1 MAPLF
6 WFLFIGLIL
15 GLSIGGFKHEDWL
28 DRIADVE
35 MGLLGSMIGGM
46 VFILTGNHFNDTVGA
61 GAVAVVTA
69 LLFLGLLKRV
79 IYREPKLH
87 HR

>member
-15 GLSIGGFKHEDWL
+15 GLSFGGFKHEDWL

-35 MGLLGSMIGGM
+35 MGLLGSIIGGM
-46 VFILTGNHFNDTVGA
+46 TFLLTGDHFRDTVG
-61 GAVAVVTA
+61 GALVAVVTA
-69 LLFLGLLKRV
+69 LVFLGLLKP
-79 IYREPKLH
+79 IISREPKLH
-87 HR
+87 PR